1 MLVTVQ
7 LAEDAA
13 RAVQAHRAPA
23 ELHELADRLGI
34 VFQPL
39 HPGSRDW
46 ALMTFFA
53 VEVPDAAGAER
64 VIAALL
70 RSPHVAAAYV
80 KPPDAP
86 PEP

>member
-1 MLVTVQ
+1 MLITVQ
-7 LAEDAA
+7 LAEDAT
-13 RAVQAHRAPA
+13 RATQAGQAPA
-23 ELHELADRLGI
+23 ELRQLAGQLGI
-34 VFQPL
+34 VFQAL

-46 ALMTFFA
+46 ALMSFFA
-53 VEVPDAAGAER
+53 VEVPDAASAER

-86 PEP
+86 PEH